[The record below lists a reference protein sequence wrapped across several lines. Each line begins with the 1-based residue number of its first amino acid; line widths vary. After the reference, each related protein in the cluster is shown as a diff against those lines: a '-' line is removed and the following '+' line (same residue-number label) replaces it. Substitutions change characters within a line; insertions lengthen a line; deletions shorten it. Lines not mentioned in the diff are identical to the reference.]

1 MSNASDDLPEP
12 LTPVTTVIW
21 FIGME
26 KETFLRLLT
35 RAPLTCIESCDIDK
49 LRIIA
54 ENARDMKTSRFLLR
68 GFRRPRE
75 IACFAL
81 GKLERQVLEE
91 TWRLGEVSVRDIHRA
106 FEERIAYTTLMT
118 TLDRLFK
125 KNLLA
130 RRKDGRAFLYSAL
143 VSQDE
148 FERGIK
154 EDVVDGLL
162 GHGADE
168 VQPVLACIV
177 DTITERDRE
186 LLDELERLVQEKKR
200 ELNNAN
206 R

>member
-1 MSNASDDLPEP
+1 MASC
-12 LTPVTTVIW
+12 
-21 FIGME
+21 G
-26 KETFLRLLT
+26 
-35 RAPLTCIESCDIDK
+35 IDK
-49 LRIIA
+49 TGMIA

-125 KNLLA
+125 KKLLE
-130 RRKDGRAFLYSAL
+130 RRKDGRAFVYAAL
-143 VSQDE
+143 VSQED
-148 FERGIK
+148 FDRGIK

-162 GHGADE
+162 GHGADQVE
-168 VQPVLACIV
+168 PVLACIV

-186 LLDELERLVQEKKR
+186 LLDELDRLVQEKKR
-200 ELNNAN
+200 ELG
-206 R
+206 RKS

>member
-1 MSNASDDLPEP
+1 
-12 LTPVTTVIW
+12 
-21 FIGME
+21 ME
-26 KETFLRLLT
+26 KEIFFRLLT
-35 RAPLTCIESCDIDK
+35 RAPLTCIESDVMDK
-49 LRIIA
+49 PSIIA

-91 TWRLGEVSVRDIHRA
+91 TWRLGEVSVRDVHRV
-106 FEERIAYTTLMT
+106 FQERIAYTTLMT

-143 VSQDE
+143 VSRDE

-162 GHGADE
+162 GQGADG

-200 ELNNAN
+200 ELG
-206 R
+206 RS